1 MSRHAPALEAA
12 RLVKRYGTVTA
23 LAGIDLAAAHG
34 EVLGLLGPNGA
45 GKTTIIEILTGLR
58 APTGGRA
65 RVLGL
70 DPVRQRAEVRERVA
84 VQPQRA
90 ALFEHQTVA
99 ETLRLWASLH
109 TDPADPE
116 EVVERM
122 GLTESRDVRA
132 HRLSGGQRQRLLV
145 GTALVSRPELL
156 ILDEPSTGMDPNA
169 RRDLWAAVRGHRDG
183 GGTVLLSTHSM
194 EEAAELCDRVAL
206 LDRGRLAA
214 LGTPADL
221 VARHAPERA
230 DRGLG
235 FGLEQVFRDLTG
247 RSLADADAGTGFET
261 TRGIR

>member
-1 MSRHAPALEAA
+1 MSHHAPALEATG
-12 RLVKRYGTVTA
+12 LVKRYGTVSA
-23 LAGIDLAAAHG
+23 LAGIDLTCAHG
-34 EVLGLLGPNGA
+34 EILGLLGPNGA
-45 GKTTIIEILTGLR
+45 GKTTTIEILTGLR
-58 APTGGRA
+58 TPTGGRA

-70 DPVRQRAEVRERVA
+70 DPVRRRAEVRERVA
-84 VQPQRA
+84 VQPQQA
-90 ALFEHQTVA
+90 ALFEHQTVM

-109 TDPADPE
+109 TDPAGPE

-122 GLTESRDVRA
+122 GLTASRDVRV

-169 RRDLWAAVRGHRDG
+169 RLDLWAAVRGHRDG

-206 LDRGRLAA
+206 LDRGSLAA

-221 VARHAPERA
+221 VSRHAPEQA

-247 RSLADADAGTGFET
+247 RSLADADTETDAET
-261 TRGIR
+261 TQETR